1 MNQGTDEAIPSD
13 LQVAHRTPINLTA
26 DGQIQAIPVNA
37 DNAKHHM
44 VLVINRA
51 GGLAVLGGLDLRQL
65 LKPAPGEQG
74 AAEMVEI
81 LRLVAQVDVAGI
93 DDDNVN
99 ATERLHGAIREYV
112 SMKRQAELQA
122 RAELASRRG
131 GADGAQLAEADAA
144 FRALGDVLPE
154 YVGAAQALAQIRG
167 VLERTLRRTP
177 DPARSTAQLALEVEA
192 MVQRLGTGEA
202 RQPESDVELHDRL
215 VRERAPSSDGQII
228 AAVKLALGEVDEDR
242 RLPGGHVD
250 AHHHQLAGPELPL
263 RVGGGDC
270 LLEPLL
276 LLHTHQGFLRVVFHL
291 RLVALGTQIGDDE
304 FHAAHRKRV
313 IDRRIHRRIV
323 KGIMR
328 HILIVDAACRDVRL
342 GLLARVVPAVIVVVP
357 HVDQDRK
364 SVV

>member
-228 AAVKLALGEVDEDR
+228 AAVKLALGEVEV
-242 RLPGGHVD
+242 RLHKPGAAMLRVLVPATVPPADCD
-250 AHHHQLAGPELPL
+250 AALELVRSSLPL
-263 RVGGGDC
+263 GISARIEQ
-270 LLEPLL
+270 EPGLPPEGY
-276 LLHTHQGFLRVVFHL
+276 T
-291 RLVALGTQIGDDE
+291 VAESEEGENPGAGTWGWIGAADSRAEFDSEAGAVDDAWE
-304 FHAAHRKRV
+304 AWAIVEEAKR
-313 IDRRIHRRIV
+313 D
-323 KGIMR
+323 KAGE
-328 HILIVDAACRDVRL
+328 
-342 GLLARVVPAVIVVVP
+342 
-357 HVDQDRK
+357 
-364 SVV
+364 